1 MEMKSTL
8 RVYNAAN
15 VQSVPGV
22 TKGQTQQQ
30 LLGNAE
36 HPSERLIV
44 RLVSFVPGTYEKLH
58 WHLIEAFYYV
68 ISGSAVMKDIE
79 GKTHEIKAGSVVYA
93 PPGIAGSHSWEIKEQ
108 LQLMSIRATADS
120 EKTIQFDVDPQTM
133 ESSVSLDH
141 LLNRQAVNPKKSAY

>member
-1 MEMKSTL
+1 MEIKSTL
-8 RVYNAAN
+8 RVYNAAEVRS
-15 VQSVPGV
+15 VQGV

-68 ISGSAVMKDIE
+68 ISGRAIMKDIE
-79 GKTHEIKAGSVVYA
+79 GNTHEIKAGSVVYA
-93 PPGIAGSHSWEIKEQ
+93 PPGIAASHSWEIIEQ
-108 LQLMSIRATADS
+108 LQLMSIRGTTDTG
-120 EKTIQFDVDPQTM
+120 KTIQFDVNPQTM

-141 LLNRQAVNPKKSAY
+141 LLNRQAVSPKKSAY